1 MTGLTDAGFEAQRLP
16 EIKER
21 IEARLVES
29 FGDPDLREESI
40 FGQLVGINSELY
52 ALLWALAEEVYASQY
67 PDTATGV
74 SLDHVASLTGVV
86 RRPAT
91 PAQVDAMAYGVPGTV
106 LFAGREARNVRTLD
120 VYRSFANVTISPASA
135 RFVAVAVEV
144 VEDATY
150 TVTIDG
156 VGYSFTASGDTA
168 QAILTGL
175 SSAIQPASGIVRVL
189 QTGRLELS
197 SATVRGF
204 SASCN
209 LSIVE
214 AGTVLPMR
222 AIVPGSKVLP
232 ANDLAEIVTPVV
244 GWDRIVNLEPGV
256 TGSARETDQQL
267 RERRERSVRI
277 SGAQTLPAI
286 EARLRALPLVQDVA
300 ISSNN
305 GDVTDSFGTLRQ
317 HVWAV
322 VEGGEAPDI
331 ARVLFEAVAAGIGY
345 RGAVVEQVPSEVTG
359 KEYEVGFDRPTYV
372 DPDIDIEYVK
382 LSNWPSD
389 GEDRIKA
396 ALVAR
401 TFRIGEKLVTS
412 RLYTQVN
419 SVEGVQVDLLEVD
432 NGSGAVARIEP
443 DPNERIR
450 ILAENITLTDV
461 TP

>member
-1 MTGLTDAGFEAQRLP
+1 MSGLTSAGFVAKRLP
-16 EIKER
+16 EIR
-21 IEARLVES
+21 GDIEARLIEA
-29 FGDPDLREESI
+29 FGDPDLRAESI
-40 FGQLVGINSELY
+40 FGQLVGISAEDK
-52 ALLWALAEEVYASQY
+52 ALIWALIEEVYASQY

-74 SLDHVASLTGVV
+74 SLDHVSSLTGVV
-86 RRPAT
+86 RRPAVPT
-91 PAQVDAMAYGVPGTV
+91 QVNAIAYGVPGVV
-106 LFAGREARNVRTLD
+106 LFAGREARNARTLD
-120 VYRSFANVTISPASA
+120 VYRSFADLTLTPTAA
-135 RFVAVAVEV
+135 RFAAIGVQV
-144 VEDATY
+144 VEDAAYSVTVDGTAY
-150 TVTIDG
+150 T
-156 VGYSFTASGDTA
+156 FTASGDTA
-168 QAILTGL
+168 QQILTGL
-175 SSAIQPASGIVRVL
+175 SSALSTAPGIVRIL

-197 SATVRGF
+197 SATVRSF
-204 SASCN
+204 AVSSN
-209 LSIVE
+209 LSFAEV
-214 AGTVLPMR
+214 GSVLPMR
-222 AIVPGSKVLP
+222 AVVPGPLLLP
-232 ANDLAEIVTPVV
+232 TGDLSEILTPVV
-244 GWDRIVNLEPGV
+244 GWARVDNPEPGI
-256 TGSARETDQQL
+256 TGSARESDQQL

-345 RGAVVEQVPSEVTG
+345 RGDVVEQVPSEVTG
-359 KEYEVGFDRPTYV
+359 KEYEVRFDRPTYV

-382 LSNWPSD
+382 LSNWPDD

-396 ALVAR
+396 ALIAR

-412 RLYTQVN
+412 RLYTPVN
-419 SVEGVQVDLLEVD
+419 TVEGVQVDLLEVD

-443 DPNERIR
+443 APNERIR

>member
-1 MTGLTDAGFEAQRLP
+1 MTGLTDAGFQALRLP

-21 IEARLVES
+21 IDARLVES

-40 FGQLVGINSELY
+40 FGQLVGINSECH

-86 RRPAT
+86 RRPST
-91 PAQVDAMAYGVPGTV
+91 PTQVDAIAYGVPGTV

-120 VYRSFANVTISPASA
+120 VYRSFANVTILPASA

-168 QAILTGL
+168 QQILTGL
-175 SSAIQPASGIVRVL
+175 SGAIASASGVVRVL

-204 SASCN
+204 FVSSN
-209 LSIVE
+209 LVVAE

-244 GWDRIVNLEPGV
+244 GWDRIVNLDPGV
-256 TGSARETDQQL
+256 TGSARETDHQL

-359 KEYEVGFDRPTYV
+359 KEYEVRFDRPTYV

-432 NGSGAVARIEP
+432 NGSGAVPRIEP

-450 ILAENITLTDV
+450 LLVENITLTDV